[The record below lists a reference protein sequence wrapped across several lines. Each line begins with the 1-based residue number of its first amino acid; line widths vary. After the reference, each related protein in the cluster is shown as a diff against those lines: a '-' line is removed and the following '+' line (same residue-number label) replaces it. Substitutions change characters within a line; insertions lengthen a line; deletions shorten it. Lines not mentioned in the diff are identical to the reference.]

1 MQNAF
6 AGASNL
12 TISAT
17 DTPNLTNVTDMSSM
31 FYGASSFN
39 QDISNWDVSS
49 VTNMEAIFG

>member
-49 VTNMEAIFG
+49 VTNMEAIFL